1 MLWSHDIAPYSFK
14 AIFIV
19 RKEKNTMLNSRD
31 LKEYRLLHG
40 LSQRD
45 VAMYCDVSYRLI
57 GEIENGQKNLTDF
70 NYHEIIKGINSAV
83 QAKARGTFEE
93 DKKKYNA
100 KENEYERNRVAQKKA
115 EEKIATKKKN
125 TRSSSS
131 RTVKSE
137 TK

>member
-1 MLWSHDIAPYSFK
+1 MMLHPILLRQFLLSG
-14 AIFIV
+14 
-19 RKEKNTMLNSRD
+19 RKNTMLNARD

-45 VAMYCDVSYRLI
+45 VAMYCNVSYRLI
-57 GEIENGQKNLTDF
+57 GEVENGQKNLTDF

-93 DKKKYNA
+93 DKKKFNE
-100 KENEYERNRVAQKKA
+100 KENEYERNRIAQKKA
-115 EEKIATKKKN
+115 EEKIATKKKS

-131 RTVKSE
+131 RTVESE
-137 TK
+137 PK

>member
-1 MLWSHDIAPYSFK
+1 
-14 AIFIV
+14 
-19 RKEKNTMLNSRD
+19 MLNARD
-31 LKEYRLLHG
+31 LKEYRLLNG

-57 GEIENGQKNLTDF
+57 GEVENGQKNLTDF

-93 DKKKYNA
+93 DKKKYNE

-115 EEKIATKKKN
+115 EEKKVATKKKN

-131 RTVKSE
+131 STVKSE
-137 TK
+137 PK